1 MPLKDLDPALV
12 SSIVDSPAMNESTWS
27 RALRDHFQHDTFHS
41 EDWPVERCVGF
52 CCSCQ
57 GDNEELVWMI
67 PISTLKMASQE
78 VQNALQFV
86 RAREKVSPLEWH
98 ETRMNRIREM
108 QEVIRLAEVSKK
120 KLLLRYRKRAMRLLE
135 KHLTP
140 QQLRQFK
147 RKVFFTVVARDGK
160 TYRIENG
167 SSGNVFLMEGRKK
180 VIQYCIVFKD
190 HAPLPNFD
198 LMLAQKLILETD
210 QELFLKT
217 ANATDLRAPRPNT
230 FRIEEIPPLPE
241 GFQVE
246 ETGVPG
252 LQVVRPYLQPIQD
265 LDDRVRLMRRG
276 RRAG

>member
-41 EDWPVERCVGF
+41 EDWPVERCLGF
-52 CCSCQ
+52 CCSCLGENDEQ
-57 GDNEELVWMI
+57 VWMV
-67 PISTLKMASQE
+67 PIGTVRMASQE
-78 VQNALQFV
+78 VQDALQFI
-86 RAREKVSPLEWH
+86 RAREKVTPAEWH
-98 ETRMNRIREM
+98 EMRMDRIRVAQGVTEFV
-108 QEVIRLAEVSKK
+108 ESVKK
-120 KLLLRYRKRAMRLLE
+120 TLLYKYRKRAMRLLE

-140 QQLRQFK
+140 PQLRQFK
-147 RKVFFTVVARDGK
+147 KKTCFTVIAKDGK

-210 QELFLKT
+210 PELFLKT
-217 ANATDLRAPRPNT
+217 ANATDLRVPRPPT

-241 GFQVE
+241 GFAME
-246 ETGVPG
+246 DTGVPG
-252 LQVVRPYLQPIQD
+252 LRVMRPALQPIEE
-265 LDDRVRLMRRG
+265 LPDRVRLMRRG